1 MGSLFVL
8 APLLGAILIGA
19 ISPGP
24 SFVLVARTAIAVSR
38 LDGVGAALGMGLGAS
53 IFAAGALLGLQAV
66 LTSVPS
72 VYIGIKIIGGLY
84 LLYLAVRLW
93 RSASETITIADAPH
107 DTQSTVLRSFFL
119 GLATQLSNPKTAVV
133 YASIFAAMLPSD
145 QTWSST
151 FAIVP
156 LIFAIETEVSRPAR
170 LHQWPYANYGAVALT
185 RGPKTSCSVRGL
197 HGCALQHAP
206 MLGDLP
212 VP

>member
-1 MGSLFVL
+1 MESLFVL

-66 LTSVPS
+66 LTSIPS
-72 VYIGIKIIGGLY
+72 VYIGIKIIVGLY

-93 RSASETITIADAPH
+93 RSASETITIADAPR

-133 YASIFAAMLPSD
+133 YASIFAAMLPSG

-156 LIFAIETEVSRPAR
+156 LIFAIETGWYALVAIAFLPNVRETGALDRPVSRCCDGVTKITTLFGYQVIIIA
-170 LHQWPYANYGAVALT
+170 
-185 RGPKTSCSVRGL
+185 
-197 HGCALQHAP
+197 HAS
-206 MLGDLP
+206 
-212 VP
+212 

>member
-66 LTSVPS
+66 LTSIPS

-156 LIFAIETEVSRPAR
+156 LIFAIETGWYALVAIAFSAERPRNRYLRSKRWIDRSA
-170 LHQWPYANYGAVALT
+170 GAVM
-185 RGPKTSCSVRGL
+185 GL
-197 HGCALQHAP
+197 
-206 MLGDLP
+206 LGLRLFSDIR
-212 VP
+212 

>member
-1 MGSLFVL
+1 MESLFVL

-66 LTSVPS
+66 LTSIPS

-93 RSASETITIADAPH
+93 RSASETITIADAPR

-156 LIFAIETEVSRPAR
+156 LIFAIETGWYALVAIAFSAERPRNRYLRSKRWIDRSA
-170 LHQWPYANYGAVALT
+170 GAVM
-185 RGPKTSCSVRGL
+185 GL
-197 HGCALQHAP
+197 
-206 MLGDLP
+206 LGLRLFSDIR
-212 VP
+212 

>member
-1 MGSLFVL
+1 MESLFVL

-107 DTQSTVLRSFFL
+107 DAQSTVLRSFFL

-133 YASIFAAMLPSD
+133 YASIFAAMLPSG

-156 LIFAIETEVSRPAR
+156 LIFAIETGWYALVAIAFSAERPRNRYLRSKRWIDRSA
-170 LHQWPYANYGAVALT
+170 GAVM
-185 RGPKTSCSVRGL
+185 GL
-197 HGCALQHAP
+197 
-206 MLGDLP
+206 LGLRLF
-212 VP
+212 

>member
-1 MGSLFVL
+1 MESLFVL

-93 RSASETITIADAPH
+93 RSASETLTIADAPH
-107 DTQSTVLRSFFL
+107 DPQSTVLRSFFL

-133 YASIFAAMLPSD
+133 YASIFAAMLPSG

-151 FAIVP
+151 FVIVP
-156 LIFAIETEVSRPAR
+156 MIFAIETGWYALVAIAFSAERPRNRYLRSKRWIDRSA
-170 LHQWPYANYGAVALT
+170 GAVM
-185 RGPKTSCSVRGL
+185 GL
-197 HGCALQHAP
+197 
-206 MLGDLP
+206 LGLRLFSDIR
-212 VP
+212 

>member
-1 MGSLFVL
+1 MESLFVL

-72 VYIGIKIIGGLY
+72 VYVGIKIIGGLY

-93 RSASETITIADAPH
+93 RGASETITIADAPH
-107 DTQSTVLRSFFL
+107 DTQSTVLRSFLL

-133 YASIFAAMLPSD
+133 YASIFAAMLPSG

-151 FAIVP
+151 FVIVP
-156 LIFAIETEVSRPAR
+156 LIFAIETGWYALVAIAFSAERPRNRYLRSKRWIDRSA
-170 LHQWPYANYGAVALT
+170 GAVM
-185 RGPKTSCSVRGL
+185 GL
-197 HGCALQHAP
+197 
-206 MLGDLP
+206 LGLRLFSDIR
-212 VP
+212 